1 MQSCDHRENKEGRA
15 VMLIMTSSSTILTG
29 EDDEE
34 HRTPSSAEDDTP
46 THSHRRRWSTPVN
59 SGGESLQSFSVSRSL
74 SDHANPDDECSR
86 EHRGVSGV
94 NLDEY
99 FSCSSE
105 NNSYS
110 FYLGGKISPWGPY
123 GPPLLTESSR
133 SNAPS
138 PRGEERRG
146 RSVTRKRDL
155 PPFLTTLDCN
165 GRPRFHHRRVRSEGR
180 LEIASVAV
188 DSPEIVSVR
197 GREGLRIGTV
207 RISQQNDEGEDDD
220 DDEKQNH

>member
-1 MQSCDHRENKEGRA
+1 
-15 VMLIMTSSSTILTG
+15 MLIMTSSSTILTG
-29 EDDEE
+29 DIDEE
-34 HRTPSSAEDDTP
+34 HRTSSMAEEDTP
-46 THSHRRRWSTPVN
+46 THSHRRRWSTPVD
-59 SGGESLQSFSVSRSL
+59 SGGEPLQSLSVSRSL
-74 SDHANPDDECSR
+74 ELKSDHENPDDECR
-86 EHRGVSGV
+86 EHRGVCGV
-94 NLDEY
+94 ILDEY
-99 FSCSSE
+99 FSCSSK

-123 GPPLLTESSR
+123 GPPLLTESR
-133 SNAPS
+133 SKAPS
-138 PRGEERRG
+138 PRRG

-207 RISQQNDEGEDDD
+207 RISQQNDVVEDDNED
-220 DDEKQNH
+220 KQNH